1 MLEYRIERGLAYSEP
16 HACGSN
22 DHHQHTIGTCTNFSF
37 ATFIHLNKSS
47 VLPLFPSRT
56 RKAFAPTML
65 RRKPTALTI
74 TSEDIAAFEEQHA
87 RIVAYRKY
95 QKTGEDPHGYF
106 SNYSGD
112 YSAAERMEENVAG
125 AIDPND
131 ELKPLPGDKA
141 RIVRTREERIV
152 GTGAS
157 ASTGTGGRR

>member
-1 MLEYRIERGLAYSEP
+1 
-16 HACGSN
+16 
-22 DHHQHTIGTCTNFSF
+22 
-37 ATFIHLNKSS
+37 
-47 VLPLFPSRT
+47 
-56 RKAFAPTML
+56 ML

-87 RIVAYRKY
+87 RAVAYRKY
-95 QKTGEDPHGYF
+95 LKTGEDPNGYF
-106 SNYSGD
+106 INYNGD
-112 YSAAERMEENVAG
+112 HGTAGRMEDNVAG

-152 GTGAS
+152 GTGTG